1 MTPTI
6 GRIVLYTL
14 TEDDAQQINRRR
26 TTGAE
31 IAKRMEPFVVSTPG
45 APSQIKLWPAGAQA
59 HIGNDAHAGDIY
71 PMIVTRV
78 WSPGMVN
85 GQVLLDG
92 NDCLWATSV
101 LEGTGERTW
110 MWPPRV

>member
-1 MTPTI
+1 MDVSL

-14 TEDDAQQINRRR
+14 TEQDAAEINRRR
-26 TTGAE
+26 TTGSA
-31 IAKRMEPFVVSTPG
+31 IANRIGKNTPDSS
-45 APSQIKLWPAGAQA
+45 AWPVGAQA
-59 HIGNDAHAGDIY
+59 HIGNEAEAGQVY
-71 PMIVTRV
+71 PMIVTRIWSAV
-78 WSPGMVN
+78 SPGCVN

-101 LEGTGERTW
+101 IEGTGERTW